1 MGIYVGFMSDVCRY
15 YVGFMSDE
23 EDENVSYLTDNK
35 HFSHKT
41 MSDVGCFEIFRKYF
55 ICNKGF

>member
-23 EDENVSYLTDNK
+23 EDENVSYLADNK

-41 MSDVGCFEIFRKYF
+41 MSDVGCF
-55 ICNKGF
+55 

>member
-23 EDENVSYLTDNK
+23 EDENVSYLADNK
-35 HFSHKT
+35 HFSYKT
-41 MSDVGCFEIFRKYF
+41 MSDVG
-55 ICNKGF
+55 